1 MSNGGKQGCVG
12 NKWGGPYVVWWK
24 ATMQMQLRR
33 LASSSLAA
41 AEILEDWVPLRCSAA
56 GFGIGEEP
64 QARCVQGRKTKRAK
78 LSPVTDQNGGEGAQ
92 GDTRV
97 QEAHTVRAGRLEQDA
112 ADAVCTATSA
122 RVCAMPLGTGPQR
135 AGANSNKQAPLIS
148 AWSAIVHSDI
158 DHGFHGFGG
167 HVCSLPI
174 ALPSWTIPLRISG
187 LSTAFIML

>member
-1 MSNGGKQGCVG
+1 
-12 NKWGGPYVVWWK
+12 
-24 ATMQMQLRR
+24 MQMQLRR

-64 QARCVQGRKTKRAK
+64 QARCVQGRKTKKAK
-78 LSPVTDQNGGEGAQ
+78 LSPVTDQNGVEGGQ

-112 ADAVCTATSA
+112 ADAECTAT
-122 RVCAMPLGTGPQR
+122 RVCVQCYWGTGPQR
-135 AGANSNKQAPLIS
+135 AGASSNKQAPLIS

-158 DHGFHGFGG
+158 GHGFHGFGG
-167 HVCSLPI
+167 HVCPLSI
-174 ALPSWTIPLRISG
+174 ALPSLDHSSPHFGAFHSVYVVNRLLLLACTMQRVPL
-187 LSTAFIML
+187 